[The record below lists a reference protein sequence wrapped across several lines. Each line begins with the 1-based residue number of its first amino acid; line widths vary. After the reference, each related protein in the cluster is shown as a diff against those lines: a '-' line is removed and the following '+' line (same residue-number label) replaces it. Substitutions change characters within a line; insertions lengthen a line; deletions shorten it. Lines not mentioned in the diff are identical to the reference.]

1 MILEENHRRTNYIS
15 VIFLALLV
23 FISGCFSKKSL
34 VLNRPVIKVNKHEI
48 STEEYS
54 ERLARAL
61 AKLDSVLAK
70 DESTLNRIKNQV
82 SEQIIL
88 ELIVLDFAKKNDIS
102 VSKSEIESEIDNVR
116 SKYPDDIAFRKILA
130 QENISYDLWSKEVE
144 HTLLLRKVQTNVVAS
159 VPDPAD
165 AKIAEYFEKNKA
177 SFKIPARVMLRQ
189 IVVEKEETAQQLY
202 EKLQKGSDMARLAN
216 EFSIVSD
223 GKNGGV
229 SNWIEKGSLEIFEAA
244 FKMPIGARSKVVKSP
259 YGYHIFEVLKREGDN
274 SLSLQQAKLKIKAL
288 LREQSEKNAFS
299 SWLEGEI
306 KKSSVSKNDELIHS
320 LTITTRGT
328 P

>member
-116 SKYPDDIAFRKILA
+116 S
-130 QENISYDLWSKEVE
+130 
-144 HTLLLRKVQTNVVAS
+144 
-159 VPDPAD
+159 
-165 AKIAEYFEKNKA
+165 
-177 SFKIPARVMLRQ
+177 
-189 IVVEKEETAQQLY
+189 
-202 EKLQKGSDMARLAN
+202 
-216 EFSIVSD
+216 
-223 GKNGGV
+223 
-229 SNWIEKGSLEIFEAA
+229 
-244 FKMPIGARSKVVKSP
+244 
-259 YGYHIFEVLKREGDN
+259 
-274 SLSLQQAKLKIKAL
+274 
-288 LREQSEKNAFS
+288 
-299 SWLEGEI
+299 
-306 KKSSVSKNDELIHS
+306 
-320 LTITTRGT
+320 
-328 P
+328 